1 MTLLETIAAAAEAA
15 GSPAGAPDADA
26 LYDAF
31 VEWAGDQGFAL
42 YPAQDEAVIEIVSG
56 SHVILSTPTGTGK
69 SLVAVAAHAAAVAR
83 GGRTYYT
90 APIKALVSE
99 KFFALVDIFG
109 AANVGMVTG
118 DSSVNP
124 DAPIVCCTAEILANL
139 ALRQGADAAVDQV
152 VMDEFHYY
160 GDPER
165 GWAWQVPLLLLPRAQ
180 FVLMSA
186 TLGDVTD
193 IAADLERR
201 TGRAVSRITGVER
214 PVPLHFSYARRP
226 VHETVE
232 ELLQTGEAP
241 IYIVHFS
248 QAAAMERAQALSSI
262 KIVSREQRDAI
273 AEAIGGFRF
282 TTAFGRTLSRYV
294 RAGIGVHHAGMLPRY
309 RRLVETLAQ
318 RGLLRVI
325 CGTDTLGVGINVP
338 IRTVLITALSKF
350 DGTKMRQLTAR
361 EFHQISGRA
370 GRAGYDTAGTVVV
383 MAPEW
388 EIENEAALRKAG
400 DDPAKRK
407 KIVRKKAPTGVVNWG
422 LGSFERLVEA
432 EPEPLV
438 PQLQLTA
445 AMLINVIARGGDV
458 FTNVRSLVFDNHEP
472 RARRYELARRA
483 IAIFR
488 TLVAADV
495 VEVARGA
502 LETPSTDGMSRN
514 RPQTAPYGD
523 DSGTRG
529 EDSGTRG
536 EMTDASA
543 PGIRDQIRLTVDLQP
558 NFALNQP
565 LSPFALAAIELLDPD
580 DTAGARHNSTDPPRQ
595 PAEMPDSAAAGQNPW
610 SSAARTGAGT
620 GHYALDVVSVIEA
633 TLDDPR
639 PILAQQEFKARGEA
653 VAAMKADGIE
663 YDERIALLEEVTYP
677 KPLDELL
684 AQAYEVF
691 ASSQPWVRDFELSP
705 KSVVRD
711 MFERA
716 LSFSELISL
725 YQLARSEGLVLRY
738 LSDAY
743 RAIRQTVPAE
753 AQTEDLHDLVAWL
766 GEVVRQV
773 DSSLVDE
780 WGALVNPADDPAAPV
795 VPPAPPSVLTNRRA
809 FGVLVRNELFRRVQL
824 AALQRDDEL
833 VELDADVDW
842 PAALD
847 AYFDDHDSI
856 GTGGPAR
863 SPRLVTIDETDA
875 ASGVWRVEQ
884 TIDDPAG
891 DHDWRIRG
899 VVDLA
904 ASEET
909 GTAVVRVTE
918 VVRL

>member
-1 MTLLETIAAAAEAA
+1 MTLLETIATAAEASGARA
-15 GSPAGAPDADA
+15 GGPDADA

-31 VEWAGDQGFAL
+31 VEWAADEGFAL

-69 SLVAVAAHAAAVAR
+69 SLVAVAAHAACVAR

-118 DSSVNP
+118 ESSVNP

-139 ALRQGADAAVDQV
+139 ALRQGAGAGVDQV

-160 GDPER
+160 GDPDR

-186 TLGDVTD
+186 TLGDVSA
-193 IAADLERR
+193 IAEDLERR
-201 TGRAVSRITGVER
+201 TDRVVSRITGVDR
-214 PVPLHFSYARRP
+214 PVPLHFSYARTP

-241 IYIVHFS
+241 VYIVHFS

-262 KIVSREQRDAI
+262 RIVSREQRDAI

-282 TTAFGRTLSRYV
+282 TTAFGRILSRYV

-338 IRTVLITALSKF
+338 IRTVMITALSKY
-350 DGTKMRQLTAR
+350 DGTKMRQLSAR

-370 GRAGYDTAGTVVV
+370 GRAGYDTSGTVVV

-400 DDPAKRK
+400 DDAAKRK

-422 LGSFERLVEA
+422 LGSFERLVDA
-432 EPEPLV
+432 DPEPLV
-438 PQLQLTA
+438 PQLSLTA

-458 FTNVRSLVFDNHEP
+458 FENVRSLVFDNHEP

-488 TLVAADV
+488 TLLTAGV
-495 VEVARGA
+495 VEIDRG
-502 LETPSTDGMSRN
+502 G
-514 RPQTAPYGD
+514 G
-523 DSGTRG
+523 
-529 EDSGTRG
+529 
-536 EMTDASA
+536 TDAA
-543 PGIRDQIRLTVDLQP
+543 GRGIRDQIRLTVDLQP

-565 LSPFALAAIELLDPD
+565 LSPFALAAIGLLDPED
-580 DTAGARHNSTDPPRQ
+580 APGA
-595 PAEMPDSAAAGQNPW
+595 
-610 SSAARTGAGT
+610 AGT

-639 PILAQQEFKARGEA
+639 QILSQQEYRARGEA
-653 VAAMKADGIE
+653 VAAMKQDGLD
-663 YDERIALLEEVTYP
+663 YDERMAALEEVTYP
-677 KPLDELL
+677 KPLEELL
-684 AQAYEVF
+684 GQAFEVF
-691 ASSQPWVRDFELSP
+691 ASSQPWIRDFELSP

-725 YQLARSEGLVLRY
+725 YQLSRSEGLVLRY

-743 RAIRQTVPAE
+743 RAIRQTVPTE
-753 AQTEDLHDLVAWL
+753 AQTDELHDIVAWL

-780 WGALVNPADDPAAPV
+780 WEALVNPVEDPTAPV

-833 VELDADVDW
+833 TELDPDVDW

-847 AYFDDHDSI
+847 AYFDEHDEI
-856 GTGGPAR
+856 LTGGPAR
-863 SPRLVTIDETDA
+863 SPRLVTVDETDAA

-899 VVDLA
+899 VVELA

-909 GTAVVRVTE
+909 GAAVVRVTE

>member
-1 MTLLETIAAAAEAA
+1 MTLLDTIAAAAEASGA
-15 GSPAGAPDADA
+15 PAATPDADS

-31 VEWAGDQGFAL
+31 VEWAGEQGFSL
-42 YPAQDEAVIEIVSG
+42 YAAQDEAVIEIVSG

-69 SLVAVAAHAAAVAR
+69 SLVAVAAHAAAVAT

-186 TLGDVTD
+186 TLGDVTT
-193 IAADLERR
+193 IADDLERR
-201 TGRAVSRITGVER
+201 TGRTVTRITGVER
-214 PVPLHFSYARRP
+214 PVPLHFSYARTP
-226 VHETVE
+226 VHETIE

-241 IYIVHFS
+241 VYIVHFS

-262 KIVSREQRDAI
+262 RIVSREQRDAI

-338 IRTVLITALSKF
+338 IRTVMITALSKF
-350 DGTKMRQLTAR
+350 DGTKMRQLSAR

-370 GRAGYDTAGTVVV
+370 GRAGYDTSGTVVV

-422 LGSFERLVEA
+422 IGSFERLVEA

-458 FTNVRSLVFDNHEP
+458 FANVRSLVFDNHEP

-488 TLVAADV
+488 TLVAAEV
-495 VEVARGA
+495 VEIDR
-502 LETPSTDGMSRN
+502 
-514 RPQTAPYGD
+514 
-523 DSGTRG
+523 
-529 EDSGTRG
+529 
-536 EMTDASA
+536 TDAAA
-543 PGIRDQIRLTVDLQP
+543 PGIRLTVDLQP

-580 DTAGARHNSTDPPRQ
+580 DAAGA
-595 PAEMPDSAAAGQNPW
+595 
-610 SSAARTGAGT
+610 AGT

-663 YDERIALLEEVTYP
+663 YDERMALLEQVTYP
-677 KPLDELL
+677 KPLEELL
-684 AQAYEVF
+684 TQAYEVF

-716 LSFSELISL
+716 LSFSELVSL

-780 WGALVNPADDPAAPV
+780 WEALVNPVDDPSAPV
-795 VPPAPPSVLTNRRA
+795 VPPAPPSVLTKRPA

-833 VELDADVDW
+833 VELDPDVDW
-842 PAALD
+842 PAVLD
-847 AYFDDHDSI
+847 AYFDEHDEI
-856 GTGGPAR
+856 LTGGPAR
-863 SPRLVTIDETDA
+863 SPRLVTVDESDA
-875 ASGVWRVEQ
+875 AGGTWRVEQ

-899 VVDLA
+899 IIDLA
-904 ASEET
+904 ASEEA
-909 GTAVVRVTE
+909 GTAVLRVTE